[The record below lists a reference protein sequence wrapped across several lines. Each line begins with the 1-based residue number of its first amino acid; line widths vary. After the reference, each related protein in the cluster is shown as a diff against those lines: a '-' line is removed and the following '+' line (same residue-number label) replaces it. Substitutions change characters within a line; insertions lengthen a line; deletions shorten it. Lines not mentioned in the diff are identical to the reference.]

1 MFTRFRL
8 LTLCSKNMWLLPIRT
23 LYFPNKVVLHHK
35 RRSLTSSLDF
45 SFFKSQARFNPCV
58 GNWNNPIYIATAGFI
73 YFLLLFQLY
82 VYQVMTKPSLWQ
94 MSNIIRWGKTGPPQV
109 FVGTKGGLSMVLTWR
124 WDNFQFSSF
133 YLYSYNSQQKI
144 KILQQYRV
152 NPNNQMPPVSKKN
165 SLFLWMGIHLLQLVW
180 GAIKLL

>member
-8 LTLCSKNMWLLPIRT
+8 AAMKGVLTLCSKNMWLLVIRT

-35 RRSLTSSLDF
+35 RRSLTISLDF
-45 SFFKSQARFNPCV
+45 FFFKSQTRFNPCV
-58 GNWNNPIYIATAGFI
+58 GNWNNPESWNNYIVSAGFI

-94 MSNIIRWGKTGPPQV
+94 MSNVIRWGKTGPPQV

-124 WDNFQFSSF
+124 WNNFQFSSF

-144 KILQQYRV
+144 KNLTTI
-152 NPNNQMPPVSKKN
+152 
-165 SLFLWMGIHLLQLVW
+165 
-180 GAIKLL
+180 